1 MNKKMLTL
9 MVLVSM
15 GCDAL
20 GNRAARATP
29 TVVTPTTTTTIVIPK
44 WDYMIQNVP
53 DLSFTDVMTEL
64 GSTGWELV
72 FARRASNGDTGDRM
86 VMSYE
91 CIFKR
96 PRTAGPVQNGLTP
109 VARPQ

>member
-1 MNKKMLTL
+1 MNKTMLTL

-29 TVVTPTTTTTIVIPK
+29 TVVPPTTIVIPR
-44 WDYMIQNVP
+44 WDYMIQSVP

-72 FARRASNGDTGDRM
+72 FARRASNGETGDRM

-96 PRTAGPVQNGLTP
+96 PRTAGPVQNALTP

>member
-1 MNKKMLTL
+1 MNKTMMTL

-20 GNRAARATP
+20 GQGRARATP
-29 TVVTPTTTTTIVIPK
+29 TVVTPTTVVIPR
-44 WDYMIQNVP
+44 WDYMIRSVP
-53 DLSFTDVMTEL
+53 DLSFTYVMTEL
-64 GSTGWELV
+64 GSAGWELV
-72 FARRASNGDTGDRM
+72 FARRASNGETGGLM

-96 PRTAGPVQNGLTP
+96 PRTAGPVQNALTP